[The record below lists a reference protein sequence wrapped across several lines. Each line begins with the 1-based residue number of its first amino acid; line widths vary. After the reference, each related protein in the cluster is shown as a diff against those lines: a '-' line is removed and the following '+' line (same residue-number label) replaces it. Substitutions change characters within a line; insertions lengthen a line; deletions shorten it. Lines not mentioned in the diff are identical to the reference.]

1 MKRTE
6 LKKLIKPIVKEC
18 INEALLGE
26 GILSGVISEVVQ
38 GLNAQPVL
46 KEQYTTPSSAS
57 PAPDQARIQEIRHQM
72 EQDKR
77 SLLDSFKQETFNGIN
92 IFEGTEALTEYESGA
107 SSRQQGGALSGVDPR
122 DAGVDITN
130 IVALGGK
137 NWKALIG

>member
-6 LKKLIKPIVKEC
+6 LKKLIKPLIKEC
-18 INEALLGE
+18 IHESLLEE
-26 GILSGVISEVVQ
+26 GILSGVISEVVK

-46 KEQYTTPSSAS
+46 REQRPQ
-57 PAPDQARIQEIRHQM
+57 PAPSTSTFDDARIQEVRQQM
-72 EQDKR
+72 EQDKK

-92 IFEGTEALTEYESGA
+92 IFEGTEALTEYESRG
-107 SSRQQGGALSGVDPR
+107 SSTQQGGALSGVDPR